1 MALGSAM
8 QKIES
13 AVIAVVLGTA
23 FPFIVAYLVSG
34 GASSSFLIP
43 CSSAGSGVCTVG
55 TVSGNVITL
64 PQILVSTANLVIT
77 LLTGI
82 LIIFASIRANVDA
95 PAGNGAPILVPF
107 SCGGRFG
114 RSFYPPC
121 YPPHS
126 FDVERHPET
135 NRR

>member
-23 FPFIVAYLVSG
+23 FPFIVTYLVSG

-64 PQILVSTANLVIT
+64 PQILVSTASLVIT

-82 LIIFASIRANVDA
+82 LIIFASIFGVW
-95 PAGNGAPILVPF
+95 GAIKYVGAR
-107 SCGGRFG
+107 GGTG
-114 RSFYPPC
+114 RGG
-121 YPPHS
+121 
-126 FDVERHPET
+126 V
-135 NRR
+135 

>member
-23 FPFIVAYLVSG
+23 FPFIVTYLVSG
-34 GASSSFLIP
+34 GTSSSFLIP

-64 PQILVSTANLVIT
+64 PQILVSTVNLVIT

-82 LIIFASIRANVDA
+82 LIIFASIFGVWGAIENVRARGG
-95 PAGNGAPILVPF
+95 AGR
-107 SCGGRFG
+107 GGG
-114 RSFYPPC
+114 
-121 YPPHS
+121 
-126 FDVERHPET
+126 
-135 NRR
+135 